1 MICEQDSV
9 ERLGLGLKEDQLSL
23 LWSVM
28 DGEGSGELEFEEFQK
43 LFLLEPILLS
53 LINSAD
59 ISIAKVDAECRDL
72 DPGKDGPQVRFNSIS
87 IQFQFESIRRI

>member
-1 MICEQDSV
+1 
-9 ERLGLGLKEDQLSL
+9 
-23 LWSVM
+23 M

-59 ISIAKVDAECRDL
+59 ISIAKVRFLTEIL
-72 DPGKDGPQVRFNSIS
+72 DDFRRFVDEIWR
-87 IQFQFESIRRI
+87 F